1 MKVIIAHFSENYV
14 RSNTMLASLLIT
26 AIKISNIH
34 YLYMHDT
41 FLTFV
46 VLLKEFMSTFL
57 IPALFCKNKNS
68 NIMLSLFKSKGFN
81 SLSRETIYLLYLLV
95 SNLM

>member
-1 MKVIIAHFSENYV
+1 
-14 RSNTMLASLLIT
+14 MLASLLIT

-57 IPALFCKNKNS
+57 IPALFLQK
-68 NIMLSLFKSKGFN
+68 
-81 SLSRETIYLLYLLV
+81 
-95 SNLM
+95 

>member
-1 MKVIIAHFSENYV
+1 MKVITAHFPENYV
-14 RSNTMLASLLIT
+14 NRNTVLALLLIT

-46 VLLKEFMSTFL
+46 GLLKEFMNTFL
-57 IPALFCKNKNS
+57 IPVLFCKYKNS
-68 NIMLSLFKSKGFN
+68 NMMLSLFKSKEFN
-81 SLSRETIYLLYLLV
+81 LSRETIYLLYLLV
-95 SNLM
+95 SNLI